1 MKLSRQLTTNYNIIV
16 EDDDFDHRT
25 GNMTFFAENISP
37 ERDESDDDYDY
48 AYELYVLDEI
58 QAAVAEA
65 IYSVIDRFDNV
76 KLNIDDFDA
85 TVTLARSKVTGFDIR
100 SYSCDLELSLI
111 YDIDNHETKS
121 YEEILDAIIELNKE
135 FLKLDYTIIDQE
147 LNYSEAR
154 SLYVDVTSSVTKDIF
169 ELLEN

>member
-48 AYELYVLDEI
+48 VYELYVLDEI

-121 YEEILDAIIELNKE
+121 YEEILDVIIEQNKE